1 MPALVCKN
9 QKLAINRDDVVN
21 VANFLLLIKV
31 NFQPTLS
38 ISSNLRSVDK
48 QSLVLLCDDKFSQ
61 IFAEDAKIDHTIGL
75 FKRIS
80 QLVDGTNRLFV
91 LLIIESNHLLVGE
104 EKKLRLVARI
114 EHELGADAV
123 KVEREV
129 AELANVQQ
137 PEVAALIALI
147 DGQICDNL
155 LSKLVEPDRHA
166 DSVAGG

>member
-61 IFAEDAKIDHTIGL
+61 IFAKDAKIDHTIGL

-80 QLVDGTNRLFV
+80 QLVDGTN
-91 LLIIESNHLLVGE
+91 
-104 EKKLRLVARI
+104 
-114 EHELGADAV
+114 
-123 KVEREV
+123 
-129 AELANVQQ
+129 
-137 PEVAALIALI
+137 
-147 DGQICDNL
+147 
-155 LSKLVEPDRHA
+155 
-166 DSVAGG
+166 